1 MQFQTILCLL
11 AATAT
16 PMLATPLSLE
26 YNSLQPRSIQ
36 SESCQHM
43 GVAIDAVM
51 DRLDDDDCDA
61 KCKTES
67 NKALE
72 ALMSVQKEFPCAS

>member
-26 YNSLQPRSIQ
+26 FNSLQPRSIQ

-43 GVAIDAVM
+43 DVAIAAVLA
-51 DRLDDDDCDA
+51 RLDDDCDA

-67 NKALE
+67 NQALE

>member
-26 YNSLQPRSIQ
+26 FNSLQTRSIQ

-43 GVAIDAVM
+43 GVAIAAVL
-51 DRLDDDDCDA
+51 DRLDDDCDA

-72 ALMSVQKEFPCAS
+72 ALMSVQKEFPCAL